1 MTVAADIVHYVWN
14 GPAEQDIQSFG
25 SAEYE
30 KLADYCRPVVDRLV
44 VLHIEAAGRRA
55 QDLELA
61 ELEEV
66 PPSLVYVVNKIVALP
81 IFLRSWQQN
90 VLQALY
96 TPLNLCRWI

>member
-1 MTVAADIVHYVWN
+1 
-14 GPAEQDIQSFG
+14 
-25 SAEYE
+25 
-30 KLADYCRPVVDRLV
+30 V

-55 QDLELA
+55 QDVELA

-81 IFLRSWQQN
+81 IFLRNWQQN

-96 TPLNLCRWI
+96 TPLNLCR